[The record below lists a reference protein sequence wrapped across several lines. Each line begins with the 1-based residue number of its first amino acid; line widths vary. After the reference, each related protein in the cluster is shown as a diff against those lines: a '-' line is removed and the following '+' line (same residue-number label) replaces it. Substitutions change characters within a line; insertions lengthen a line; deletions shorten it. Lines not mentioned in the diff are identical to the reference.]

1 MNISKKVKH
10 LIIAP
15 IIFASIIFMS
25 FIAIAD
31 NEVRQET
38 TLEMNPLDFPVS
50 KSISVGWKT
59 VNVYHRTSG
68 NYIISYADL
77 VSGVNPSHNM
87 RWGCGYLDI
96 NPSTEGWD
104 CDVTTTY
111 FSANGANHCQYIKI
125 TSNLTPTQG
134 NNVTHTLDIRVRD
147 EEGDESNLGGITLI
161 IHYTPNPDSSEPS
174 NPCYGQ

>member
-1 MNISKKVKH
+1 MNKSKKVKH

-15 IIFASIIFMS
+15 IIFVSIIFMS

-38 TLEMNPLDFPVS
+38 TLEMNPLELPVS

-59 VNVYHRTSG
+59 VDVYHRISG
-68 NYIISYADL
+68 HYIIRYADL

-87 RWGCGYLDI
+87 RWGCEYVDI
-96 NPSTEGWD
+96 DPSSGGWD

-111 FSANGANHCQYIKI
+111 FSANGAEQCQYIHVF
-125 TSNLTPTQG
+125 SNSTPTQG
-134 NNVTHTLDIRVRD
+134 NNAMHTIDIRVRD
-147 EEGDESNLGGITLI
+147 EEGDESNWGGITLI
-161 IHYTPNPDSSEPS
+161 IHYTPNPESSEPT
-174 NPCYGQ
+174 NPCSNL